1 MELFL
6 RKMVQEGMAEV
17 RYMQH
22 FSREK
27 DAPSAPGTF
36 AEWRKLNWTA
46 IVAGVVAM
54 LGLEAFLL
62 AFGGA
67 VGLSTFNFYDIAGG
81 DGPYKVPVATI
92 LWLAIAVL
100 SSSFFGAWIA
110 GHWANLEEGE
120 DAVMHGAL
128 TWALGAVL
136 AGAGVFSMMETGAG
150 AAAANPMMTQAA
162 STQRNSAQKGEAP
175 GPLSFS
181 ALDDPNFANFLGNR
195 ADAWAQ
201 TSGQVPARYDRDNK
215 SDTSATPRHNTD
227 VPPTTAPVAPDSDR
241 NKVKPDDVAKDVE
254 YKSFIMSQ
262 TGISDDQAD
271 KFLKENKDVIAQA
284 QANSQ
289 RNWEQANARE
299 LAHAEKFRKASS
311 VFAWSMTVI
320 GLLALGAAVGGSY
333 LGWTARYHPELTVIE
348 RPSGRVI
355 DSTTGEPM

>member
-1 MELFL
+1 
-6 RKMVQEGMAEV
+6 
-17 RYMQH
+17 MQH
-22 FSREK
+22 FTGEK
-27 DAPSAPGTF
+27 GASGAPGTF

-67 VGLSTFNFYDIAGG
+67 VGLSTFNFYDIAGA

-110 GHWANLEEGE
+110 GHWANLEEAE
-120 DAVMHGAL
+120 DAYMHGAL
-128 TWALGAVL
+128 TWALGVL
-136 AGAGVFSMMETGAG
+136 LASAGIFSMIETGAG
-150 AAAANPMMTQAA
+150 AAAANPMMAQTA
-162 STQRNSAQKGEAP
+162 THRTSAPKGETP
-175 GPLSFS
+175 GPLNFS
-181 ALDDPNFANFLGNR
+181 ALDDANFANFLANR

-201 TSGQVPARYDRDNK
+201 TNSQVPAKYDRTDK
-215 SDTSATPRHNTD
+215 SDRSDTPPHNSD
-227 VPPTTAPVAPDSDR
+227 VPPTTAPVAADNDH

-254 YKSFIMSQ
+254 YKSFIVSQ
-262 TGISDDQAD
+262 TGLSDDQAV
-271 KFLKENKDVIAQA
+271 KFLKENKESIAQA
-284 QANSQ
+284 QANTQ

-333 LGWTARYHPELTVIE
+333 LGWTARYHPELRVDEPPT
-348 RPSGRVI
+348 SRVI